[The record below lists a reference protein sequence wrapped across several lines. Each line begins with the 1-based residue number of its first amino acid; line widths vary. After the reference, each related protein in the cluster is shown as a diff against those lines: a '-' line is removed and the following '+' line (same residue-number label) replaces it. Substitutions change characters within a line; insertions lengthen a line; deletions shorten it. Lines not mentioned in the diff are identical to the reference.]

1 MTEAIFQIPEP
12 ATKGFKMNQYRL
24 KAVAALAFALLL
36 NLNILAKTDA
46 KPDPNKLVENA
57 LTAMGGAEN
66 IAGIRTLK
74 FTALSHKFLLEQS
87 ERPAGPWIVSY
98 EEITEIR
105 DHEKSRMRQETEM
118 KSPAIGA
125 LGKMTFIAGS
135 GVGAFER
142 GGKQFPAGSGQL
154 FETEEWLELAPE
166 RVLLA
171 ARAAGDLRAEAD
183 TVLQDV
189 PHHRVVFSWR
199 GAPVTVFLN
208 AHTGLPTAVEAVRAN
223 PYDFFWGIWGDFPS
237 RTYFSFWTLEP
248 GGIRY
253 PHQWDVVRNGQPSRT
268 LTLSSVEFNPT
279 LNEADFT
286 ISEEAKTQ
294 FAARAGRKIADLP
307 LGRPDR
313 PAKELAPG
321 VVLVQGFWNVTLV
334 KQDDGIV
341 IIEAPISSG
350 YSAKAIAEA
359 EKRFPGMKIK
369 AAISTSD
376 AWPHLGGAREYAARG
391 IPLYI
396 LDVNR
401 PIISQ
406 LLDAKYKTSPDALAT
421 TPRKADLKVV
431 SGKTT
436 IGTGANRLDLYPMRT
451 ETGERMIMI
460 HFPEHQLLYASD
472 LVQMAGGGKF
482 FMPQYLTEVES
493 AVNREKISVNRV
505 FAMHSDAVEWKAIQA
520 GIAEAVGKKSP

>member
-1 MTEAIFQIPEP
+1 
-12 ATKGFKMNQYRL
+12 MNMNRL
-24 KAVAALAFALLL
+24 KIAGVLMLAFALFL
-36 NLNILAKTDA
+36 NLNVGAKADA
-46 KPDPNKLVENA
+46 KPDAKKLVEDA
-57 LTAMGGAEN
+57 LTAMGGADT
-66 IAGIRTLK
+66 IAGIRALK
-74 FTALSHKFLLEQS
+74 FTAQTHKFLLEQS
-87 ERPAGPWIVSY
+87 ERPSGPWIVSY
-98 EEITEIR
+98 EDITEIR
-105 DHEKSRMRQETEM
+105 DHEKSRLRQEVEM
-118 KSPAIGA
+118 KSAAIGA
-125 LGKMTFIAGS
+125 AGKMTMIAGG
-135 GVGAFER
+135 GVMVFDRA
-142 GGKQFPAGSGQL
+142 GKQFPAGSAQL
-154 FETEEWLELAPE
+154 FETEEWLELSPE

-208 AHTGLPTAVEAVRAN
+208 AHTGLPTAVETVRAN

-248 GGIRY
+248 GGIHY
-253 PHQWDVVRNGQPSRT
+253 PHQWDIERNGKSSRT
-268 LTLSSVEFNPT
+268 LTLSSVEINPA

-286 ISEEAKTQ
+286 ISDEAKTQ

-421 TPRKADLKVV
+421 TPRKADLKIV
-431 SGKTT
+431 SGKTS
-436 IGTGANRLDLYPMRT
+436 IGTGANRLDLYPIRT
-451 ETGERMIMI
+451 ETGERMIMV
-460 HFPEHQLLYASD
+460 HFPELQLLYTSD
-472 LVQMAGGGKF
+472 LIQTMPGGKF

-493 AVNREKISVNRV
+493 AVNREKIAVNRV
-505 FAMHSDAVEWKAIQA
+505 FAMHSDALEWKAIQA
-520 GIAEAVGKKSP
+520 SIAEAIKPTK